1 MKVAVPTMGDKGL
14 DDMVG
19 EHFGRVPTYTIVDTE
34 TNEVKVI
41 DNTSQHTGGQGYPP
55 EIMQGAGVE
64 VMLCSGLGQRAIMMF
79 QEYGIRVYVGAYG
92 AVKNAINLWEKGQLQ
107 EATDETACRQHVFR
121 GEKHGSEGCKE
132 K

>member
-1 MKVAVPTMGDKGL
+1 MKVAVPTMGNEGL
-14 DDMVG
+14 DEEVG
-19 EHFGRVPTYTIVDTE
+19 QHFGRVPTYTIVDTE
-34 TNEVKVI
+34 TNDVKVI
-41 DNTSQHTGGQGYPP
+41 NNTSQHAGGQGYPP
-55 EIMQGAGVE
+55 EIMQREGVE

-107 EATDETACRQHVFR
+107 EATDETACKQHAFR
-121 GEKHGSEGCKE
+121 GEKHGSGECKE